1 MKGLN
6 GKVALVTGAA
16 SGIGRATAVRLATEG
31 ALVICADRN
40 LDGAMRTAGS
50 LATDSAVF
58 AFDAG
63 DAASCEALIG
73 TARTWRGRLDVL
85 CNVAGIGGFGHTAQ
99 IDEATWRQLIDINLS
114 GVFHLSK
121 HALPF
126 LENVKGNIVNVASA
140 AGLVGTAYASA
151 YAASKHGVVGFTKAV
166 AIEYASRGVRVN
178 AVCPGAVDTPLIAGG
193 FNAIEGVE
201 WPLVE
206 RMSPKIAPMA
216 EPGDIAAAIAFLA
229 SDEARFITGAMLAVD
244 GGQTAG

>member
-1 MKGLN
+1 MKGLD

-16 SGIGRATAVRLATEG
+16 SGIGRATAVRLASEG
-31 ALVICADRN
+31 AEVICADRN
-40 LDGAMRTAGS
+40 LDGAMGTAGS
-50 LATDSAVF
+50 LKNHSAAF
-58 AFDAG
+58 GFDAA

-73 TARTWRGRLDVL
+73 KAQKWRGRLDVL
-85 CNVAGIGGFGHTAQ
+85 CNVAGIGGFGHTEQ
-99 IDEATWRQLIDINLS
+99 IGEATWRALIDINLS
-114 GVFHLSK
+114 GVFHLTK
-121 HALPF
+121 FALPH
-126 LENVKGNIVNVASA
+126 LTATKGNIVNVASA

-193 FNAIEGVE
+193 FTAIEGVE

-206 RMSPKIAPMA
+206 RMTPKLGPVAQP
-216 EPGDIAAAIAFLA
+216 EDIAAAIAFLA
-229 SDEARFITGAMLAVD
+229 SDDASFITGAMLAVD